1 MKKLLLIAT
10 ALVSF
15 SAFAQRN
22 IDWATT
28 AIIKPDSMRTTSTG
42 TTIQLSFEMKNL
54 GPDTVKPGDTILWQF
69 STTNTNPRIYYP
81 GQNSLSIII
90 PSRSYA
96 PMDTMLVNTS
106 LSTTVGVSQSFN
118 VTIQVLSLVLN
129 TGSITPEPTANTLN
143 NSKTKSVVWYNQ
155 QGWNVGLSEE
165 ISKAITSVYPN
176 PVSDKLYF
184 ETTYEKAKNITVV
197 DLAGKVVANINTA
210 EMNTE
215 LDVTSFA
222 KGLYFYEIKTEEGAT
237 IKSGKFNVQ

>member
-1 MKKLLLIAT
+1 MKKLLLIA
-10 ALVSF
+10 ASIVSL

-28 AIIKPDSMRTTSTG
+28 AINKPDSMRSTSTG
-42 TTIQLSFEMKNL
+42 TTINLMFEMKNL
-54 GPDTVKPGDTILWQF
+54 GPDSVLPGDTILWQF

-81 GQNSLSIII
+81 AENSLSIII
-90 PSRSYA
+90 ANRTIG
-96 PMDTMLVNTS
+96 PMDTMLVSRSLTTNLGTTTS
-106 LSTTVGVSQSFN
+106 LN

-129 TGSITPEPTANTLN
+129 TGSVTPEPTANTLN
-143 NSKTKSVVWYNQ
+143 NAKTKSVVWYNQ
-155 QGWNVGLSEE
+155 QGWPVGLSEA
-165 ISKAITSVYPN
+165 ISNATTSVYPN

-197 DLAGKVVANINTA
+197 DLAGKVIANINTDD
-210 EMNTE
+210 MNTE

-222 KGLYFYEIKTEEGAT
+222 KGLYFYEIKTEEGAI